1 MMARS
6 TDEWDNE
13 VIEALTDCQGNKT
26 AAAKKLGIAR
36 GTFRRRLKA
45 AQTAL
50 STKEKPDLQFPQFP
64 NANPTAKEIL
74 EWQCKK
80 YNKLSAAHSARHWY
94 DVKVNIDGP
103 IGVTFFGDP
112 HIDDNGCNTPML
124 MHHCEIHRNTPGL
137 YGVNCGDTTNNWV
150 GRLGR
155 LFAEQDASQ
164 ETARILANWLLS
176 GSGVTWLAW
185 ILGNH
190 DCVTADTELLTKRG
204 WIMHDDIQ
212 PDDMALGI
220 NTENGRSEWQ
230 VIDAVIRKPADTIWK
245 LKGNRYDLA
254 CTAKHRVLTHR
265 RNGSYQF
272 DHPKD
277 LSKHFNLPVARPFGG
292 GGAALQTDNEIRFAA
307 WVLTDGSIDKRG
319 NISIYQSKRGNL
331 AHIKSLLDDLS
342 LDHSIYIRMRAP
354 GVIGNVQLKSAL
366 PSSQYLIHASSRRR
380 ANHIIAKK
388 GVLPDWVYW
397 LSDRQFRV
405 FLDEYIR
412 GDGSWYPA
420 PRKGAIIYGEKPIL
434 DDLQAACVSH
444 GVSAN
449 LSQDNRG
456 AYRLNVCFK
465 QDSQTHADG
474 AKWVVEPYDGTVW
487 CLKVPHGNFMVRRNG
502 KAHFTGNCWNDGEAI
517 LRGMNGTRI
526 AESKSLFPGMQMAA
540 WQARFSLLFPNN
552 RRCKIWMSHDFP
564 GHSQW
569 NSLHGAMKAAK
580 MKDQA
585 HIYACGHKHNAAL
598 VNEENAE
605 RDFTFWLLRAK
616 GYKDI
621 DHYGDVLG
629 HVGQKSGHS
638 ITAIIDPS
646 KPDSQ
651 MVHCFQDMELAAD
664 FLTFKRSKM

>member
-1 MMARS
+1 MARR

-13 VIEALTDCQGNKT
+13 VIDALSDCQGNKT
-26 AAAKKLGIAR
+26 AAAEKLGIPR
-36 GTFRRRLKA
+36 STFRKRLDA
-45 AQTAL
+45 AQSAL

-103 IGVTFFGDP
+103 IGVSFFGDP

-124 MHHCEIHRNTPGL
+124 MHHCEIHERTPGL
-137 YGVNCGDTTNNWV
+137 YGVNCGDSTNNWV

-164 ETARILANWLLS
+164 ETARILANWLLCD
-176 GSGVTWLAW
+176 SGVTWLAW

-190 DCVTADTELLTKRG
+190 DL
-204 WIMHDDIQ
+204 
-212 PDDMALGI
+212 
-220 NTENGRSEWQ
+220 
-230 VIDAVIRKPADTIWK
+230 
-245 LKGNRYDLA
+245 
-254 CTAKHRVLTHR
+254 
-265 RNGSYQF
+265 
-272 DHPKD
+272 
-277 LSKHFNLPVARPFGG
+277 
-292 GGAALQTDNEIRFAA
+292 
-307 WVLTDGSIDKRG
+307 
-319 NISIYQSKRGNL
+319 
-331 AHIKSLLDDLS
+331 
-342 LDHSIYIRMRAP
+342 
-354 GVIGNVQLKSAL
+354 
-366 PSSQYLIHASSRRR
+366 
-380 ANHIIAKK
+380 
-388 GVLPDWVYW
+388 
-397 LSDRQFRV
+397 
-405 FLDEYIR
+405 
-412 GDGSWYPA
+412 
-420 PRKGAIIYGEKPIL
+420 
-434 DDLQAACVSH
+434 
-444 GVSAN
+444 
-449 LSQDNRG
+449 
-456 AYRLNVCFK
+456 
-465 QDSQTHADG
+465 
-474 AKWVVEPYDGTVW
+474 
-487 CLKVPHGNFMVRRNG
+487 
-502 KAHFTGNCWNDGEAI
+502 WNDGEAI

-585 HIYACGHKHNAAL
+585 HIYACGHKHTAAL